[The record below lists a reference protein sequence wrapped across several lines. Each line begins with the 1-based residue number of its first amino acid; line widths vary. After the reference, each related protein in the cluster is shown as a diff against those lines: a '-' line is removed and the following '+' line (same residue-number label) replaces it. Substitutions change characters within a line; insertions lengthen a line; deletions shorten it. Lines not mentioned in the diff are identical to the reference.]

1 MMCNT
6 KIEPFGTSTVLRNQF
21 FLFIIIQKCS
31 IHNIFI
37 ILSQQIISDW
47 LLLKV
52 TSRQKINFNSEFIL
66 EPITTYL
73 KV

>member
-21 FLFIIIQKCS
+21 FLFIIIKKCS